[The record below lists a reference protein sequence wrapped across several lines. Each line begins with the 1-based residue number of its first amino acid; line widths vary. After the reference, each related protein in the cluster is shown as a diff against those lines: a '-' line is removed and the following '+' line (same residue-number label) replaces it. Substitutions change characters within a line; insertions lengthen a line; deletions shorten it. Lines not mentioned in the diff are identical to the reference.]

1 MWTFLCPTQVVD
13 DIYQINLQTLWNKG
27 IRGIITDL
35 DNTLVPWN
43 DNEVMPEVFDWV
55 EQAKEAGFKVCIVSN
70 NNLKRGGELSEQF
83 GVPAVWK
90 AVKPRRGAFRKALE
104 IMKLKPSEVVV
115 IGDQVF
121 TDVLGGNRLG
131 LHTILVTP
139 IDKREFIGTRC
150 VRQVEKAVLFRLRKK
165 GFLE

>member
-1 MWTFLCPTQVVD
+1 MWFFLCPSQMVD
-13 DIYQINLQTLWNKG
+13 DIQQIDLQGLWAKG

-43 DNEVMPEVFDWV
+43 DNSVMPEVFEWI
-55 EQAKEAGFKVCIVSN
+55 EQAKNTGFKVCIVSN
-70 NNLKRGGELSEQF
+70 NNLKRGEEISEQF
-83 GVPAVWK
+83 SVPAVWQ

-104 IMKLKPSEVVV
+104 IMKLDPSQAVVV
-115 IGDQVF
+115 GDQVF

-139 IDKREFIGTRC
+139 LDKKEFIGTRC
-150 VRQVEKAVLFRLRKK
+150 VRQVEKAVLFGLRKK
-165 GFLE
+165 GYIK